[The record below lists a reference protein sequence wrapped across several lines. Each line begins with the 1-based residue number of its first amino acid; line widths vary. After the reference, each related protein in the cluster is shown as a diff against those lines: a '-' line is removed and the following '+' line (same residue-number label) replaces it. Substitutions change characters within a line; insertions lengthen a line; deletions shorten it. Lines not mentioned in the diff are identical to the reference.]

1 MSANFSNKMVLDAA
15 SSRIDQLDVA
25 LAKFD
30 GLGEQKTKL
39 ETDLKS
45 AQSQEETILSNELL
59 SHDAGATQLAQ
70 CRALLDVVKRRLENV
85 TQKITEGQ
93 KAVFDTG
100 SLAMEAA
107 FSVCVRLRENR
118 EQRAKAVFAG
128 HFTLP
133 SHWPVP
139 LHEMWENA
147 TLVKEVRPLQFG
159 FQFQAAHSPAG
170 KLDALRTLR
179 GRFESLRQLAEAE
192 PGLNLEPIAKA
203 PALSVVAA

>member
-70 CRALLDVVKRRLENV
+70 FRALLDVVKRRLENV
-85 TQKITEGQ
+85 TQKIAEGQ

-107 FSVCVRLRENR
+107 FSVWAKLRENR
-118 EQRAKAVFAG
+118 EERPRLCSPSILCCRRIGLCHFAKCG
-128 HFTLP
+128 
-133 SHWPVP
+133 
-139 LHEMWENA
+139 
-147 TLVKEVRPLQFG
+147 RIQFW
-159 FQFQAAHSPAG
+159 
-170 KLDALRTLR
+170 
-179 GRFESLRQLAEAE
+179 
-192 PGLNLEPIAKA
+192 
-203 PALSVVAA
+203 LSRSFH

>member
-85 TQKITEGQ
+85 TQKIAEGQ

-100 SLAMEAA
+100 SLGMEAA
-107 FSVCVRLRENR
+107 FMARSKL
-118 EQRAKAVFAG
+118 RAKRGARATAG
-128 HFTLP
+128 
-133 SHWPVP
+133 
-139 LHEMWENA
+139 
-147 TLVKEVRPLQFG
+147 
-159 FQFQAAHSPAG
+159 
-170 KLDALRTLR
+170 
-179 GRFESLRQLAEAE
+179 
-192 PGLNLEPIAKA
+192 
-203 PALSVVAA
+203 VA